1 MKIKRMKKFVAL
13 LLSVLLIATMIPIS
27 VLAGDSG
34 NTAPAVEN
42 FATAD
47 ELWANFDMDDSTADK
62 TFKKV
67 YFGKSKT
74 WSIVGVDPVGGGL
87 VLLSQ
92 NSTPSSYFSSSTDV
106 KDYDSA
112 WDVIY
117 EDGFVP
123 EKVAPN
129 HYGAS
134 DMRTVFQSYTES
146 GNSACLFTDAQL
158 DMIIPT
164 TIYTADVYN
173 EDDDGNPRVYHS
185 TELL

>member
-1 MKIKRMKKFVAL
+1 MRLKLFKRVSA
-13 LLSVLLIATMIPIS
+13 VLLTLVLLGGLMPATAFAADP
-27 VLAGDSG
+27 VE
-34 NTAPAVEN
+34 NTAPAVED
-42 FATAD
+42 FATV
-47 ELWANFDMDDSTADK
+47 EQLQTGFDMDDSTDK

-92 NSTPSSYFSSSTDV
+92 YSTPSSYFSSSTDV
-106 KDYDSA
+106 NDYDSA

-134 DMRTVFQSYTES
+134 DMRATFQSYTES
-146 GNSACLFTDAQL
+146 GNSACFFTD
-158 DMIIPT
+158 
-164 TIYTADVYN
+164 
-173 EDDDGNPRVYHS
+173 E
-185 TELL
+185 

>member
-1 MKIKRMKKFVAL
+1 MKTKKFKKITAL
-13 LLSVLLIATMIPIS
+13 LLSVLLIAATIPIPVS
-27 VLAGDSG
+27 VLADDTE
-34 NTAPAVEN
+34 NTAPTADQ
-42 FATAD
+42 FATV
-47 ELWANFDMDDSTADK
+47 EQLQSEFDMDDSTADK

-74 WSIVGVDPVGGGL
+74 WSIVGVDPVDGGL

-134 DMRTVFQSYTES
+134 DMRAAF
-146 GNSACLFTDAQL
+146 
-158 DMIIPT
+158 
-164 TIYTADVYN
+164 
-173 EDDDGNPRVYHS
+173 
-185 TELL
+185 